1 MSIYLICM
9 YVLIA
14 AFVVVS
20 ALLTVILIRNKRKF
34 KKISYENFKQKKS
47 SLYIKYNMKNKK
59 ININSYAYLNMDIC
73 KSIIEIGEK
82 EEFHE
87 IVNYL
92 ISNTNDKKVF
102 IENKGEIVYN
112 LTFSF
117 RSKSRDNV
125 VLRCDC
131 DIEKK
136 FKSMNLYNIEEL
148 KEIHEESKQ
157 KKSVLFYLNVKD
169 FNSINQRYSQECGDY
184 ILEVLKARFLKFNRK
199 NLYCCYMNSDQFVVY
214 YNKNISKKRAVNL
227 IKSINKKITKPIDVG
242 YINIDL
248 VIGIGVCI
256 GQYENL
262 EEFLKGA
269 YIAADYARKRK
280 NYNIVIYN
288 EGMKLEENVMSVCEN
303 ELDDILT
310 SKEVA
315 IRYNPVFNHSKSK
328 FMGYIS
334 DIDFEDKKID
344 YDKVKNIA
352 IQNDKIDSL
361 MNIVIDNQLVN
372 YLKKRP
378 NKSSKLFIKLKLEDL
393 SNFLEVYFSNPS
405 YSDCKIVICLNVR
418 KGYEMIN
425 KFSNISSNISKI
437 IEEGIELAVIINYSN
452 MYDYDYILKNA
463 NYLIL
468 DGTVIENVNS
478 TLAKNKLMNII
489 DLAKNYDLD
498 MLAIDIKEYIQ
509 FESLIKYGVNYFSG
523 LYFGKGSRRPNEIEQ
538 SKTRIFAKFLKDS
551 KKNKNN

>member
-262 EEFLKGA
+262 EEFL
-269 YIAADYARKRK
+269 
-280 NYNIVIYN
+280 NI
-288 EGMKLEENVMSVCEN
+288 
-303 ELDDILT
+303 
-310 SKEVA
+310 
-315 IRYNPVFNHSKSK
+315 
-328 FMGYIS
+328 
-334 DIDFEDKKID
+334 
-344 YDKVKNIA
+344 
-352 IQNDKIDSL
+352 
-361 MNIVIDNQLVN
+361 
-372 YLKKRP
+372 
-378 NKSSKLFIKLKLEDL
+378 
-393 SNFLEVYFSNPS
+393 
-405 YSDCKIVICLNVR
+405 
-418 KGYEMIN
+418 
-425 KFSNISSNISKI
+425 
-437 IEEGIELAVIINYSN
+437 
-452 MYDYDYILKNA
+452 
-463 NYLIL
+463 
-468 DGTVIENVNS
+468 
-478 TLAKNKLMNII
+478 
-489 DLAKNYDLD
+489 
-498 MLAIDIKEYIQ
+498 
-509 FESLIKYGVNYFSG
+509 
-523 LYFGKGSRRPNEIEQ
+523 
-538 SKTRIFAKFLKDS
+538 
-551 KKNKNN
+551 